1 MCLAIPGKIESIHE
15 GDDAIL
21 RTGSVNFGGIL
32 KDVSLACVP
41 DAVTGDYVLV
51 HAGVAINTIDE
62 LAAQEIFAYLERIDE
77 FGKTES

>member
-1 MCLAIPGKIESIHE
+1 MCLAIPGRIESTDE
-15 GDDAIL
+15 GDNAIL
-21 RTGSVNFGGIL
+21 RTGRVNFGGIL

-62 LAAQEIFAYLERIDE
+62 RAAQEILAYLEQIDE
-77 FGKTES
+77 LGEPES